1 MLKITHLLWK
11 ALSLFVFWFVVS
23 PAFAFRCPEHVAYYH
38 FLVAQEALR
47 QGDFAQSAKELKK
60 VLACDRKALFPRKE
74 LLKLYGQLRR
84 YQEAVEEAQKILKQT
99 PRDSETRLILA
110 KLYMAQGRPA
120 RAIQTLESLLEDDP
134 SFEEALSF
142 LTMIYLREKKLDQAI
157 ATLERLVQKNPGI
170 SGL

>member
-1 MLKITHLLWK
+1 M
-11 ALSLFVFWFVVS
+11 
-23 PAFAFRCPEHVAYYH
+23 
-38 FLVAQEALR
+38 
-47 QGDFAQSAKELKK
+47 
-60 VLACDRKALFPRKE
+60 
-74 LLKLYGQLRR
+74 
-84 YQEAVEEAQKILKQT
+84 
-99 PRDSETRLILA
+99 A